1 VAKYGRDGTPVIE
14 PHWLEVDLQ
23 RPCHVTK
30 IVIDWE
36 SAYSN
41 DWVVQVLAHGLV
53 WFCVM

>member
-1 VAKYGRDGTPVIE
+1 MAKYGRDGTPVIE